1 MCMLSLVVKS
11 GAPLYLRFRLLIV
24 VASLV
29 GAQTLGHMGFSRRSS
44 QAPEC
49 GLSSYG
55 TQTWLVRCM
64 WHLPRPGI
72 KLVSLALQG
81 GFLTTEPPGK
91 PVSQR
96 F

>member
-11 GAPLYLRFRLLIV
+11 GAPLYLRFRLLII

-55 TQTWLVRCM
+55 TQT
-64 WHLPRPGI
+64 
-72 KLVSLALQG
+72 
-81 GFLTTEPPGK
+81 
-91 PVSQR
+91 
-96 F
+96 